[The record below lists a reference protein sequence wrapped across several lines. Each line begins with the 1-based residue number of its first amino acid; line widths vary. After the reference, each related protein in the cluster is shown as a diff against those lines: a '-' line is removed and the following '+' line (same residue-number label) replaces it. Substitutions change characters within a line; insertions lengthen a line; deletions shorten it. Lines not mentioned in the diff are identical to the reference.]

1 MDFLR
6 NIDLKGGIT
15 FPDGSFYSTK
25 ELAFLIQELD
35 VLDTIT
41 EDEKEILIGMRN
53 ETEPKSRLKSSL
65 DTKKW
70 MGKLGDRELLSELSI
85 PGTHNTMSGNKHKD
99 NDCTYFLYKRCCVC
113 QDTTLKQQLHAGIRF
128 FDIRLKHHDNDF
140 TLHHGFISLGVK
152 LKSVLKDLT
161 EFLKENPTET
171 VVMSYQKAHTE
182 ENNNGVPFHVDLQKH
197 LRKVSREYI
206 YSGNSMPYLGDVR
219 GKIVLLDWNR
229 NGRIGLQKNNNLVE
243 NWWDDIM
250 YFSWFVWYVKDEYYV
265 KLENN
270 IESSQ
275 TSAPRSFYLSWFS
288 ANDCKKTLLNY
299 GPRKIAKYVNPEMH
313 RRLEKRE
320 NQGNYGII
328 VMDFP
333 SDHMIQTIIKE
344 NNLP

>member
-152 LKSVLKDLT
+152 LNFVLNYLIG
-161 EFLKENPTET
+161 FLKKNPTET
-171 VVMSYQKAHTE
+171 VIFSYMKEHTE
-182 ENNNGVPFHVDLQKH
+182 ENNKGVPFHVDFQKQIKKIN
-197 LRKVSREYI
+197 RKYI
-206 YSGNSMPYLGDVR
+206 YSGNSMPSLGDVR
-219 GKIVLLDWNR
+219 GKIVLLDWHR
-229 NGRIGLQKNNNLVE
+229 NGRTGLSKNNNLVE

-250 YFSWFVWYVKDEYYV
+250 YWSWFAWYVKDEYYN

-270 IESSQ
+270 IKSSQ
-275 TSAPRSFYLSWFS
+275 SKTQESFYLSWFS
-288 ANDCKKTLLNY
+288 ANDCKKTAMY
-299 GPRKIAKYVNPEMH
+299 YSPRKIAKKVNHEMH
-313 RRLEKRE
+313 QRLRKR
-320 NQGNYGII
+320 QTRGNYGII

-333 SDHMIQTIIKE
+333 SDHLIQTVIKE
-344 NNLP
+344 NMY

>member
-1 MDFLR
+1 
-6 NIDLKGGIT
+6 
-15 FPDGSFYSTK
+15 
-25 ELAFLIQELD
+25 
-35 VLDTIT
+35 
-41 EDEKEILIGMRN
+41 
-53 ETEPKSRLKSSL
+53 
-65 DTKKW
+65 
-70 MGKLGDRELLSELSI
+70 
-85 PGTHNTMSGNKHKD
+85 
-99 NDCTYFLYKRCCVC
+99 
-113 QDTTLKQQLHAGIRF
+113 
-128 FDIRLKHHDNDF
+128 
-140 TLHHGFISLGVK
+140 
-152 LKSVLKDLT
+152 
-161 EFLKENPTET
+161 
-171 VVMSYQKAHTE
+171 
-182 ENNNGVPFHVDLQKH
+182 
-197 LRKVSREYI
+197 
-206 YSGNSMPYLGDVR
+206 MPYLGDVR

-229 NGRIGLQKNNNLVE
+229 NGRIGLHKNNNLVE
-243 NWWDDIM
+243 NWWEDIM
-250 YFSWFVWYVKDEYYV
+250 YFSWFVWYVKDEYYM